1 MQLKLNPDKFDE
13 LQDLFIGEVTDKVR
27 VKLLEA
33 GITGLEMEEITANI
47 AFSIASTIDDT
58 SGIEID
64 GVEVHPYLTFRDED
78 DNLVHSGENSYTYDF
93 VRGALKKLFDV

>member
-13 LQDLFIGEVTDKVR
+13 LQVIFIAEIIDKIR
-27 VKLLEA
+27 IKLQEA
-33 GITGLEMEEITANI
+33 GLKGLEMEEITANI

-58 SGIEID
+58 SGIEVD

-78 DNLVHSGENSYTYDF
+78 DNLIHSGDNSYTYDF
-93 VRGALKKLFDV
+93 VCGALKKLFDV